1 MGIDSKVCDIYCAL
15 QSAGH
20 TKYARMIKKAYLSLK
35 IFKFC
40 YDLINIICLI
50 RGILLIFTVVML
62 KTAQYFVYDRESMQW
77 K

>member
-1 MGIDSKVCDIYCAL
+1 MGIDRKVCDIYCAL

-20 TKYARMIKKAYLSLK
+20 TQYAKMIKKAYLSLK

-50 RGILLIFTVVML
+50 RGILLILTVVML
-62 KTAQYFVYDRESMQW
+62 KTAQCFANDLESMQW